1 MSSEIRTTARF
12 RREAKRLHKKF
23 PSLKSDLQILLHQ
36 LTENPRHGTPLGK
49 NFFKIRLQIKSK
61 GQGKSG
67 GARVISFLEIT
78 FTKETSGL
86 SIVYLATIYDKSEI
100 STVSD
105 NKLKQLL
112 AEIRE
117 EFLF

>member
-1 MSSEIRTTARF
+1 
-12 RREAKRLHKKF
+12 LH
-23 PSLKSDLQILLHQ
+23 L
-36 LTENPRHGTPLGK
+36 LTENPRTGTPPGK

-61 GQGKSG
+61 KQGKSG

-78 FTKETSGL
+78 FTKDSSG
-86 SIVYLATIYDKSEI
+86 SSVVYLATIYDKSET

-105 NKLKQLL
+105 KELRQLL